1 MSVLREERLSKA
13 LARINGGFWE
23 PSENGEEGE
32 AGEEEE
38 DTWCVDVKQELQA

>member
-1 MSVLREERLSKA
+1 MSVLCEERLSES
-13 LARINGGFWE
+13 LARISGGFLE
-23 PSENGEEGE
+23 PSEKGEEGE